1 MHLILNHKVPD
12 DFVIATGYTRS
23 IRQLCKVVFQNL
35 NLDYKKY
42 VKQQKKFLRPEE
54 LKYLRGDSSK
64 AKKVLKWKPE
74 ISFDQMVQEMTDFW
88 MDFYNSKK

>member
-1 MHLILNHKVPD
+1 M
-12 DFVIATGYTRS
+12 
-23 IRQLCKVVFQNL
+23 VFQNL

-64 AKKVLKWKPE
+64 TKKVLKWKPE

-88 MDFYNSKK
+88 MDFYNSKNNAIITKY